1 MAPGTKLFL
10 YNYRERELSGVFEAT
25 SYGDMNIMPDAF
37 QGFFPA
43 QVRIQ
48 CIEKCPNLPLK
59 AFKEA
64 MSENFEKK
72 KNKFKYSLDEAQVFL
87 SQADS

>member
-1 MAPGTKLFL
+1 MF
-10 YNYRERELSGVFEAT
+10 SGKAL
-25 SYGDMNIMPDAF
+25 
-37 QGFFPA
+37 

-72 KNKFKYSLDEAQVFL
+72 KNKFKYSLDEVQVYPSHL
-87 SQADS
+87 KLLLIKDTQTIKIMVHTL

>member
-1 MAPGTKLFL
+1 M
-10 YNYRERELSGVFEAT
+10 
-25 SYGDMNIMPDAF
+25 
-37 QGFFPA
+37 

-72 KNKFKYSLDEAQVFL
+72 KNKFKYSLDEAQVFAHNN
-87 SQADS
+87 QRGVY

>member
-1 MAPGTKLFL
+1 MVKLV
-10 YNYRERELSGVFEAT
+10 SGKVV
-25 SYGDMNIMPDAF
+25 
-37 QGFFPA
+37 

-72 KNKFKYSLDEAQVFL
+72 KNKFKYSLDEVQVFPFTDHKLL
-87 SQADS
+87 STKCTTVQSTVSCK